1 MINIFRYIY
10 FLPILFLDYSFE
22 SHAYASILTAFESSL
37 RQTSNS
43 FAYIILNIYYYYIIY
58 KYSYTT
64 LLLLL
69 LLLLNTPL
77 LLLILIPT
85 LFQFILERNG
95 KAIELSI
102 SISISINVNLKCF
115 QRSRVLFQYSICL
128 AEFKNLSLINNL
140 ITLNILKSI
149 ACWFSINCK
158 NDCVHKKIWKNTI
171 KPIRKVVVFLFHIYV
186 YVLFNGHSVF

>member
-1 MINIFRYIY
+1 MIIILSFYIY
-10 FLPILFLDYSFE
+10 FLPIPFLDYSFE

-69 LLLLNTPL
+69 LLLNTPL

-85 LFQFILERNG
+85 LFQLILERNG
-95 KAIELSI
+95 KAIEF

-149 ACWFSINCK
+149 AC
-158 NDCVHKKIWKNTI
+158 
-171 KPIRKVVVFLFHIYV
+171 
-186 YVLFNGHSVF
+186 